1 MRGVEGRIKPTF
13 LQRLG
18 RIIAKRLVPL
28 IAGLPSAYVKSVVLQ
43 ILTRRAESLQPKE
56 AASFLLDLDNDLYH
70 LQSQAAMRYGGGVHP
85 KHRLTNYHDFFV
97 QRIQSADR
105 VLDVG
110 CRTGEVAL
118 EIATRTGA
126 KVTGIDIDLPSLK
139 EGRLRNPHA
148 NLELLEG
155 DVYSWQ
161 PPHPFDVVVMSNVLE
176 HLKDRVNLLRSLQ
189 QRTGAR
195 RFLIRVPVFER
206 DWRVSLKRE
215 LGLEWR
221 LDATHET
228 EFTLES
234 FKDETS
240 QAGLV
245 IDHLEVRWGEIW
257 TELTI
262 RASHKAS
269 A

>member
-1 MRGVEGRIKPTF
+1 MKSEKPT
-13 LQRLG
+13 LWQRFK
-18 RIIAKRLVPL
+18 RIVAKRFMPL
-28 IAGLPSAYVKSVVLQ
+28 IAGLPSPHVKSVVLQ
-43 ILTRRAESLQPKE
+43 ILTRRADSLQPKQ
-56 AASFLLDLDNDLYH
+56 AASLLLDLDNDLYH
-70 LQSQAAMRYGGGVHP
+70 MESQAAVRYGGGVHP

-97 QRIQSADR
+97 QRIKSSDK

-118 EIATRTGA
+118 EIATRPGA

-139 EGRLRNPHA
+139 EGRLRNAHP

-155 DVYSWQ
+155 DVYFWQ
-161 PPHPFDVVVMSNVLE
+161 PPHQFDVVVMSNVLE
-176 HLKDRVNLLRSLQ
+176 HLKDRVNLLVGLRP
-189 QRTGAR
+189 RTAAN

-221 LDATHET
+221 LDETHET

-240 QAGLV
+240 QAGLE
-245 IDHLEVRWGEIW
+245 IEHLEVRWGEIW
-257 TELTI
+257 AELTS
-262 RASHKAS
+262 RTSLKAS
-269 A
+269 G

>member
-1 MRGVEGRIKPTF
+1 MKTEIPN
-13 LQRLG
+13 LPQRLG
-18 RIIAKRLVPL
+18 RVIAKRFIPIITSLPAQYVHSILVHIISRKASQLDP
-28 IAGLPSAYVKSVVLQ
+28 Q
-43 ILTRRAESLQPKE
+43 ES
-56 AASFLLDLDNDLYH
+56 ASFLLNLDNDLYH
-70 LQSQAAMRYGGGVHP
+70 LESQAAVRYGGGVHP

-97 QRIQSADR
+97 QRIRWGDR

-118 EIATRTGA
+118 EIAERTGV
-126 KVTGIDIDLPSLK
+126 KVTGIDIDLPSLE
-139 EGRLRNPHA
+139 EGRSRNAHT

-176 HLKDRVNLLRSLQ
+176 HLKDRVDLLRGLQ
-189 QRTGAR
+189 KRTGAR

-221 LDATHET
+221 LDETHET

-240 QAGLV
+240 QAGLE
-245 IDHLEVRWGEIW
+245 IEHLEVRWGEIW
-257 TELTI
+257 AELT
-262 RASHKAS
+262 AKSN
-269 A
+269 

>member
-1 MRGVEGRIKPTF
+1 MKSESPTF
-13 LQRLG
+13 FQRLG
-18 RIIAKRLVPL
+18 RIIAKRFVPL
-28 IAGLPSAYVKSVVLQ
+28 IAWLPAPYVKNIVLQ
-43 ILTRRAESLQPKE
+43 IMSRRADSLQPRE

-70 LQSQAAMRYGGGVHP
+70 MESKAAVRYGSGVHP
-85 KHRLTNYHDFFV
+85 KHRLSNYHDFFV
-97 QRIQSADR
+97 QRIKPDDK

-110 CRTGEVAL
+110 CRTGDVAL
-118 EIATRTGA
+118 EIASRTGA
-126 KVTGIDIDLPSLK
+126 KVTGIDIDVPSLK
-139 EGRLRNPHA
+139 EGRSRNAHA

-161 PPHPFDVVVMSNVLE
+161 PPHPFDLVVMSNVLE
-176 HLKDRVNLLRSLQ
+176 HLKDRVNLLQGLQ
-189 QRTGAR
+189 KRTDAR

-221 LDATHET
+221 LDETHET

-240 QAGLV
+240 QAGLE
-245 IDHLEVRWGEIW
+245 IEHLEVRWGEIW
-257 TELTI
+257 AEL
-262 RASHKAS
+262 KARTS
-269 A
+269 